1 MRSAAGA
8 LWRRLLKR
16 LAAANGLT
24 LARNPGRRHPVALE
38 HPTDALFHPTG
49 VVFEVPIER
58 CRYLYGG
65 SYGPVLG
72 ATPEASGWHPFVAL
86 ARQLAEQPD
95 LRYQDSVL
103 ARYYERFQPR
113 NQVEFFFPADV
124 AARHEGSR
132 LASLT
137 LDEARL
143 PMLPWHAD
151 VMYGKGEHGLG
162 PEHGHQSYGP
172 VSEQKG
178 MLEFNRVRD
187 TFMSIR
193 DHGYRPELASGE
205 ILGVFVL
212 RGDEYRFLVR
222 GGHHRLSAMAALGH
236 PTARVTFDRSM
247 TRSLNLEALD
257 LWPQV
262 RAGVYDRELA
272 ALFVEQLFT
281 DDQHWRARE
290 LELI

>member
-1 MRSAAGA
+1 MSAARV
-8 LWRRLLKR
+8 LWRRVLNR
-16 LAAANGLT
+16 VAAANGFTLT
-24 LARNPGRRHPVALE
+24 RIPEHRHPIRLDR
-38 HPTDALFHPTG
+38 PTDALFHPVD
-49 VVFEVPIER
+49 VVFEVPIAR
-58 CRYLYGG
+58 CRYKYGG

-72 ATPEASGWHPFVAL
+72 STPEVSGWHPFVAL
-86 ARQLAEQPD
+86 ARQLADQPD

-124 AARHEGSR
+124 AARHAGSH

-143 PMLPWHAD
+143 PVLPWHVD

-178 MLEFNRVRD
+178 MLEFDRIRD
-187 TFMSIR
+187 TFVSIR
-193 DHGYRPELASGE
+193 DHGYRPELASDE

-212 RGDEYRFLVR
+212 RGDDYRFLVR
-222 GGHHRLSAMAALGH
+222 GGHHRLAAMAALGH
-236 PTARVTFDRSM
+236 TTARVTFDRGM
-247 TRSLNLEALD
+247 TRSLNIEELD

-262 RAGVYDRELA
+262 RSGVYDRELA
-272 ALFVEQLFT
+272 ALFIEQLFA

-290 LELI
+290 LELA